1 VSVADSLA
9 LGRAA
14 FAQHAW
20 GEAFTHLTAADQSAA
35 LEPDDIDR
43 LAVSASLLGHDAECA
58 ELLARAHHAF
68 ADRGDIPRA
77 ARSAFWLGFL
87 LLNTGEPARGGGWV
101 ARAKRMIDDAQV
113 DCPEAGYVLLPG
125 GVEAIVRG
133 DYPTALERFDLADR
147 IGTRFGDT
155 DLIAFARHGRGRA
168 LIRLGRVSEG
178 VALLDEVM
186 VALTASEAS
195 PIVLGDVYC
204 SVIEACHEIFDL
216 RRAQEWTAALSAW
229 CASQPDVVPFRGQCL
244 IRRAEI
250 LQLHGAW
257 PDAMDEAHRAEQWLS
272 RPPPQRALGAALY
285 RRAELHR
292 LRGEFSEAER
302 AYRAASEWGRSPY
315 PGFAE
320 LRLAQGQIEA
330 AHVALQ
336 RVLDETREV
345 RTRAPALA
353 AYVEVALAGSDVEEA
368 RRAADELS
376 EIARSMGSPLLHG
389 ASGRAAGAVLLAEG
403 DPRAASTALREASD
417 AYREIGAP
425 YEEARVRTLLA
436 EACRTLGD
444 VDSADLELAAARRT
458 FEQLGAAP
466 DLVRLDQLAGS
477 ARQGSPG
484 KLTAR
489 EVQVLRLVATGMSN
503 RAIAERLTIS
513 EKTVARHLS
522 NIFTKLDLTS
532 RAAATAYAYQ
542 QGLV

>member
-1 VSVADSLA
+1 
-9 LGRAA
+9 
-14 FAQHAW
+14 
-20 GEAFTHLTAADQSAA
+20 
-35 LEPDDIDR
+35 
-43 LAVSASLLGHDAECA
+43 
-58 ELLARAHHAF
+58 
-68 ADRGDIPRA
+68 
-77 ARSAFWLGFL
+77 
-87 LLNTGEPARGGGWV
+87 
-101 ARAKRMIDDAQV
+101 
-113 DCPEAGYVLLPG
+113 
-125 GVEAIVRG
+125 
-133 DYPTALERFDLADR
+133 
-147 IGTRFGDT
+147 
-155 DLIAFARHGRGRA
+155 
-168 LIRLGRVSEG
+168 
-178 VALLDEVM
+178 
-186 VALTASEAS
+186 
-195 PIVLGDVYC
+195 
-204 SVIEACHEIFDL
+204 VIEACHEIFDL
-216 RRAQEWTAALSAW
+216 RRAQEWTDALSEW

-257 PDAMDEAHRAEQWLS
+257 PDAMDEAHRAEEWLS

-292 LRGEFSEAER
+292 LRGEFAEAER
-302 AYRAASEWGRSPY
+302 SYRAASEWGRSPY

-320 LRLAQGQIEA
+320 LRLAQGQVEA

-336 RVLDETREV
+336 RVLDETREA

-353 AYVEVALAGSDVEEA
+353 AFVEVALAAGDVAEA

-389 ASGRAAGAVLLAEG
+389 ASGRATGAVLLAEG
-403 DPRAASTALREASD
+403 DPRGASTALRAASD

-436 EACRTLGD
+436 TACRMLGD

-466 DLVRLDQLAGS
+466 DLARLDQFAGH

-489 EVQVLRLVATGMSN
+489 EVEVLRLVATGMSN

-542 QGLV
+542 HGLV